1 MGLKEKLTNALDALG
16 DAIKDLSSLDVTTL
30 SGDITAIYA
39 TQQGGFDLQAVLTEL
54 SKTESSLRGKVYV
67 VASTHMSI
75 DQDATQFVKAD
86 LKPEE
91 QSLVKTHLETVK
103 TSLEARNSFL
113 NFAKEFIKPG

>member
-1 MGLKEKLTNALDALG
+1 MGLKEKLENALDSLG
-16 DAIKDLSSLDVTTL
+16 NAIKDLSSLDVTTL

-39 TQQGGFDLQAVLTEL
+39 TQQGEFDLQSVLTEL
-54 SKTESSLRGKVYV
+54 SKTDSTLRGKVYV
-67 VASTHMSI
+67 VASTHLSI